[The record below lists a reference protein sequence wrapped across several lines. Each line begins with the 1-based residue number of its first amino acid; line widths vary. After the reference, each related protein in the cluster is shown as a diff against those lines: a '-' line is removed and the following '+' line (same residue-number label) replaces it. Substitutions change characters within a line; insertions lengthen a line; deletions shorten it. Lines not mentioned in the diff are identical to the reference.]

1 MVLVLLSKLKF
12 LWVYGSWIWFHRL
25 TSLFFMY
32 FMKLHVQ
39 IPCSF
44 VAQLEFRYS
53 GISRTSFTIQDF
65 LAILGVLFHYM
76 KLRIVLSRSVKN
88 YLRILVGI
96 ILNMYIAFGRIL
108 ILLMHEQVRSH
119 VLISPTSFFKDLKFY
134 HINLSLAWLELPKVF
149 YII

>member
-1 MVLVLLSKLKF
+1 MASAVLL
-12 LWVYGSWIWFHRL
+12 
-25 TSLFFMY
+25 LF
-32 FMKLHVQ
+32 KIV
-39 IPCSF
+39 
-44 VAQLEFRYS
+44 
-53 GISRTSFTIQDF
+53 